1 MNSPSI
7 MRSQDKVMPFIKCYL
22 CLAAHSLCIHK
33 GMESLKMHVFKSS
46 PLQSGIKTD
55 DRYFHPFI
63 ITWMLSHKLLI
74 FVMKHRT
81 MCKISFDTP
90 SSDFKTP
97 ILNIYMFHY
106 CHFLFSRVL
115 VPSPLF
121 RRAASKLAKLAFHF
135 IMLLY
140 FFRCDTSLQRGSLWC
155 QF

>member
-1 MNSPSI
+1 
-7 MRSQDKVMPFIKCYL
+7 
-22 CLAAHSLCIHK
+22 
-33 GMESLKMHVFKSS
+33 MHVFKSS

-97 ILNIYMFHY
+97 ILNI
-106 CHFLFSRVL
+106 CVSLLSFLIFQSVGTIAIVSSGCIETR
-115 VPSPLF
+115 
-121 RRAASKLAKLAFHF
+121 
-135 IMLLY
+135 
-140 FFRCDTSLQRGSLWC
+140 
-155 QF
+155 